1 MENVNIRQQ
10 LHQYID
16 TGDEKLLKM
25 MYAVAKE
32 YNEDDFQ
39 YSFSKEEIASFE
51 ERRNKRLS
59 GENKTHSWEEAK
71 NIITGKRNFE

>member
-1 MENVNIRQQ
+1 MEQLNSRQQ

-16 TGDEKLLKM
+16 AGDDKLLKM

-32 YNEDDFQ
+32 YNEDDLN
-39 YSFSKEEIASFE
+39 YSFSAEEIASFE

-59 GENKTHSWEEAK
+59 GESKTYNWEDAK
-71 NIITGKRNFE
+71 AIITGKKQS